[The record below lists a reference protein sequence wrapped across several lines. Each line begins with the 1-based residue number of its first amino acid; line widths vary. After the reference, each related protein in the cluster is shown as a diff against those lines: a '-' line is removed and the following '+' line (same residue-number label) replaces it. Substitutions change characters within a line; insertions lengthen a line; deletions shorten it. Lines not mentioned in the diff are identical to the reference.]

1 MFAFGYV
8 QDALQNTLGL
18 DRINITTGSI
28 DPDEPTNRAT
38 AGNYNIEIGKY
49 IVPKVMLTY
58 SQGINN
64 KQNKYGVE
72 YSVKRNLKFTAWHTS
87 QGNNYIGGRWTR
99 SF

>member
-1 MFAFGYV
+1 MNAVATAGLQMFAFGYV

-28 DPDEPTNRAT
+28 DPDEPTNRKQQVIT
-38 AGNYNIEIGKY
+38 ILEIGKY

-64 KQNKYGVE
+64 KTK
-72 YSVKRNLKFTAWHTS
+72 
-87 QGNNYIGGRWTR
+87 
-99 SF
+99 